1 MPRLPR
7 FLVLARKDLGLML
20 GLGLGLAQTV
30 LLGLLII
37 FVFSLSLPVGETMT
51 GQAASA
57 IFWLA
62 SVFGLVL
69 LFNALYHLEEAN
81 GVRLGLLLAPISPGT
96 VFLGKA
102 LAGAALLLLAQVF
115 FVLGLVVFL
124 GQSLYGQWALALGL
138 VLAVDLGLVILG
150 SLLGALSQGQAA
162 RESLLSVI
170 LFPLLVPLL
179 LGGVKL
185 GGGLLSGV
193 GFQGESQWLT
203 LILAFD
209 ALFAAVALI
218 LFPLVFREG

>member
-1 MPRLPR
+1 MPR
-7 FLVLARKDLGLML
+7 FLVLMLKDLRLML
-20 GLGLGLAQTV
+20 GLGLGLVQTI

-37 FVFSLSLPVGETMT
+37 FVFSLSLPIGETMS
-51 GQAASA
+51 GQAAAA

-69 LFNALYHLEEAN
+69 LFNALYHMEEAN
-81 GVRLGLLLAPISPGT
+81 AVRLGLLLAPISPST

-102 LAGAALLLLAQVF
+102 LAGGLLLFLAQIF
-115 FVLGLVVFL
+115 FLLGLVVFL
-124 GQSLYGQWALALGL
+124 GQSLYGQWLWALGL
-138 VLAVDLGLVILG
+138 VVAVNLGLVVMG

-185 GGGLLSGV
+185 GGGLLSGIGV
-193 GFQGESQWLT
+193 QDEIQWLT

-209 ALFAAVALI
+209 ALFCAVALI

>member
-1 MPRLPR
+1 MPR
-7 FLVLARKDLGLML
+7 FLILAVKDLRLML
-20 GLGLGLAQTV
+20 GLGLGLVQTV

-37 FVFSLSLPVGETMT
+37 FVFSLSLPIGETMS
-51 GQAASA
+51 GQSAAA

-81 GVRLGLLLAPISPGT
+81 SVRLGLLLAPIAPGT

-102 LAGAALLLLAQVF
+102 LAGAVLLFLAQIF
-115 FVLGLVVFL
+115 FLLGLVVFL
-124 GQSLYGQWALALGL
+124 GQSLHGQWLWALGL
-138 VLAVDLGLVILG
+138 VASMNLGLVVMG

-179 LGGVKL
+179 LGGVKV
-185 GGGLLSGV
+185 GGSLLSGAGV
-193 GFQGESQWLT
+193 HDETQWLV

-209 ALFAAVALI
+209 ALFTAVALI

>member
-7 FLVLARKDLGLML
+7 FLVLARKDLRLML

-51 GQAASA
+51 GQAAAA

-102 LAGAALLLLAQVF
+102 LAGAALLFLAQIF
-115 FVLGLVVFL
+115 FLLGLVVFL
-124 GQSLYGQWALALGL
+124 GQSLYGQWASALGL

-185 GGGLLSGV
+185 GGGLLSGG
-193 GFQGESQWLT
+193 GFQDESQWLT

>member
-1 MPRLPR
+1 MPR
-7 FLVLARKDLGLML
+7 FLVLAAKDLHLML
-20 GLGLGLAQTV
+20 GLGLGLVQTV

-37 FVFSLSLPVGETMT
+37 FVFSLSLPIGETMS
-51 GQAASA
+51 GQAAAA

-81 GVRLGLLLAPISPGT
+81 NVRLGLLLAPIALNT
-96 VFLGKA
+96 IFLGKA
-102 LAGAALLLLAQVF
+102 LAGAVLLFFAQTF
-115 FVLGLVVFL
+115 FMVGLVVFL
-124 GQSLYGQWALALGL
+124 GQSMHGQWLWALGL
-138 VLAVDLGLVILG
+138 VFLINLGLVVMG

-170 LFPLLVPLL
+170 LFPLLVPLV

-185 GGGLLSGV
+185 GGALLSG
-193 GFQGESQWLT
+193 GDIMDESQWLT
-203 LILAFD
+203 LIFAFD

-218 LFPLVFREG
+218 LFPMVFKEG

>member
-1 MPRLPR
+1 MPS
-7 FLVLARKDLGLML
+7 FLVLALKDLRLML
-20 GLGLGLAQTV
+20 GLGLGLVQTV

-37 FVFSLSLPVGETMT
+37 FVFSLSLPVGEIMSAQ
-51 GQAASA
+51 GAAA

-69 LFNALYHLEEAN
+69 LFNALYHIEEAN
-81 GVRLGLLLAPISPGT
+81 AVRLGLLLAPIAPAS
-96 VFLGKA
+96 VFAGKA
-102 LAGAALLLLAQVF
+102 LAGAVLLFLAQVLF
-115 FVLGLVVFL
+115 ILGLVVFL
-124 GQSLYGQWALALGL
+124 GQTLHGQWLHALGL
-138 VLAVDLGLVILG
+138 VLAVDLGLVVMG

-185 GGGLLSGV
+185 GGAVLAGTDPAA
-193 GFQGESQWLT
+193 ESQWII

-209 ALFAAVALI
+209 ALFTAVALV
-218 LFPLVFREG
+218 LFPLVFQEG

>member
-51 GQAASA
+51 GQ
-57 IFWLA
+57 LA

>member
-1 MPRLPR
+1 
-7 FLVLARKDLGLML
+7 
-20 GLGLGLAQTV
+20 
-30 LLGLLII
+30 LGLLII
-37 FVFSLSLPVGETMT
+37 FIFSLSLPVGEIMS
-51 GQAASA
+51 GQAAAA

-81 GVRLGLLLAPISPGT
+81 AVRLGLLLAPISPGT
-96 VFLGKA
+96 VFVGKA
-102 LAGAALLLLAQVF
+102 LAGATLLVLAQIF
-115 FVLGLVVFL
+115 FLLGLVVFL
-124 GQSLYGQWALALGL
+124 GQTLHGPWLWALGV

-185 GGGLLSGV
+185 GGGLLSGA
-193 GFQGESQWLT
+193 GIQEETEWIT

-209 ALFAAVALI
+209 ALFTAVALI

>member
-7 FLVLARKDLGLML
+7 FLILAHKDLRLML
-20 GLGLGLAQTV
+20 GLGLGLVQTV

-37 FVFSLSLPVGETMT
+37 FVFSLSLPVGETMS
-51 GQAASA
+51 GQGAAA

-81 GVRLGLLLAPISPGT
+81 GVRLGLLLAPISPTT
-96 VFLGKA
+96 VFVGKA
-102 LAGAALLLLAQVF
+102 LAGGALLVLAQIF
-115 FVLGLVVFL
+115 FLIGLVVFL
-124 GQSLYGQWALALGL
+124 GQSLYGQWLWALGL
-138 VLAVDLGLVILG
+138 VLAVDLGLVIMG

-193 GFQGESQWLT
+193 SIQDETQWMT
-203 LILAFD
+203 LIMAFD